1 MLCKTEPTEDSSDMS
16 MMIMSEDETIIKT
29 EQPEW
34 KREEDKLILEV
45 LKANLTPEER
55 KDKTILEILDE
66 KQVVEVLSES
76 LPNKSRNIVQE
87 RVAYLL
93 NVLLLGEP

>member
-76 LPNKSRNIVQE
+76 LPNKSRHIVQE